1 VDPPTTPIAA
11 HDLPARAP
19 APPAK
24 SQAPMPP
31 EFGHF
36 TDPGAASRAPSAPS
50 IKPGPAPATG
60 GSMSTISKPDANPVV
75 AALLTWLL
83 LGTGHLFINGQQRK
97 WLFTLIA
104 AIVGSILCLLPGV
117 VISILSIIDA
127 YQTAERLKNGEAI
140 PENEYSQPMLFKV
153 ISMIDKTA
161 TCSKA

>member
-1 VDPPTTPIAA
+1 
-11 HDLPARAP
+11 
-19 APPAK
+19 
-24 SQAPMPP
+24 
-31 EFGHF
+31 
-36 TDPGAASRAPSAPS
+36 
-50 IKPGPAPATG
+50 
-60 GSMSTISKPDANPVV
+60 MSTISKPDANPVL

-117 VISILSIIDA
+117 VVSILSIIDA

-140 PENEYSQPMLFKV
+140 PENEYSQPMPFKI
-153 ISMIDKTA
+153 ISMVDKTA